1 VREYTVKAG
10 DICDSI
16 SAANNVSTYVPFSPS
31 SLLPLFP
38 RSLFPAH
45 FSRHVPPL
53 LPQASADAPPRYQLA
68 ALNPGTIDPACS
80 NLQPGSSICIGSEG
94 EDCASTYIVQLGN
107 TCEDVY
113 KAAQVNSTIFYLN
126 NPQVS
131 LGPFSRLLSL
141 SNLPRSLR
149 RRPPFVPAS
158 TN

>member
-1 VREYTVKAG
+1 AANKCVREYTVKAG

-16 SAANNVSTYVPFSPS
+16 SAANNVST
-31 SLLPLFP
+31 
-38 RSLFPAH
+38 
-45 FSRHVPPL
+45 
-53 LPQASADAPPRYQLA
+53 YQLA

-126 NPQVS
+126 NPQVNPECTNIYVGEV
-131 LGPFSRLLSL
+131 LCVLNEVRV
-141 SNLPRSLR
+141 
-149 RRPPFVPAS
+149 PPAPGVPIHTAPA
-158 TN
+158 TTATLANGAP